1 MRLPTSIAV
10 VFAAGLAIAGCSSSG
25 SSGSSATAGSTATAT
40 STAGSAVTATATAT
54 PTAAS
59 TPASASTSVQAAGAG
74 RSCQV
79 ANLRLA
85 LGAKSGSSSQ
95 MTQAVDLTNK
105 GPAAC
110 TMNGF
115 PGVDLVG
122 AANGK
127 PDYTWSLQRQS
138 ASYSRV
144 TVAPGGTAHFNLIY
158 LPNVA
163 GDGTDFKVTTLL
175 ITPPNT
181 FSHAGLAWPQA
192 VLLQDGAT
200 HPGTYI
206 SPVVSGS

>member
-1 MRLPTSIAV
+1 MRFRTSTALAAGAV
-10 VFAAGLAIAGCSSSG
+10 AAGLAIAGCSSSG
-25 SSGSSATAGSTATAT
+25 SASSATAGSTATAT
-40 STAGSAVTATATAT
+40 STVTTTATATQT
-54 PTAAS
+54 S
-59 TPASASTSVQAAGAG
+59 TPVSAPTPAAAAGAG
-74 RSCQV
+74 RNCQV

-95 MTQAVDLTNK
+95 LTQAVDLTNK

-115 PGVDLVG
+115 AGVDLVG

-127 PDYTWSLQRQS
+127 QDYNWSLQRQS

-163 GDGTDFKVTTLL
+163 GDGIDFKVTTLM

-200 HPGTYI
+200 HPGTFI
-206 SPVVSGS
+206 TPVVSGS

>member
-1 MRLPTSIAV
+1 MSTAV
-10 VFAAGLAIAGCSSSG
+10 AFAAGLAIAGCSSSG
-25 SSGSSATAGSTATAT
+25 SASSASAGST
-40 STAGSAVTATATAT
+40 VTTTATAT
-54 PTAAS
+54 PTQAS
-59 TPASASTSVQAAGAG
+59 TPASAPAPVQAAGAA
-74 RSCQV
+74 SNCQV

-105 GPAAC
+105 GSAAC

-127 PDYTWSLQRQS
+127 QDYSWSLQRQS

-158 LPNVA
+158 LPNIA
-163 GDGTDFKVTTLL
+163 GDGTDFKVTTLV

-181 FSHAGLAWPQA
+181 FSHAGLAWLQA
-192 VLLQDGAT
+192 VLLQEGAT
-200 HPGTYI
+200 HPGTFI

>member
-1 MRLPTSIAV
+1 MRSRISTAV

-25 SSGSSATAGSTATAT
+25 STSSASAGAAAT
-40 STAGSAVTATATAT
+40 STVTATATAT

-59 TPASASTSVQAAGAG
+59 TPASAPTPVQAAGAG
-74 RSCQV
+74 TSCQV
-79 ANLRLA
+79 ANLRLT

-105 GPAAC
+105 GSAAC

-115 PGVDLVG
+115 AGVDLVG

-127 PDYTWSLQRQS
+127 QDYTWSLQRQS

-163 GDGTDFKVTTLL
+163 GDGTDFKVTTLM

-181 FSHAGLAWPQA
+181 FGHASLTWPQA

-200 HPGTYI
+200 HPGTFI
-206 SPVVSGS
+206 TPVVSGS

>member
-1 MRLPTSIAV
+1 MRFSTSTAV
-10 VFAAGLAIAGCSSSG
+10 AAGVLAAGLAIAGCSSSG
-25 SSGSSATAGSTATAT
+25 ATSSASAGSTATAT
-40 STAGSAVTATATAT
+40 STVTTTAP
-54 PTAAS
+54 PTEAS
-59 TPASASTSVQAAGAG
+59 TPVSAPTPAQAAGTG
-74 RSCQV
+74 SSCQV

-105 GPAAC
+105 GSTAC

-127 PDYTWSLQRQS
+127 PNYSWSLQRQS

-144 TVAPGGTAHFNLIY
+144 TVTPGGSAHFNLIY

-163 GDGTDFKVTTLL
+163 GDGTDFKVTTLM
-175 ITPPNT
+175 ITPPNA

-206 SPVVSGS
+206 SPVVSGP

>member
-1 MRLPTSIAV
+1 MRFRTSTAAAAGV
-10 VFAAGLAIAGCSSSG
+10 LAAGLAIAGCSSSG
-25 SSGSSATAGSTATAT
+25 STTSSAGAGSTAT
-40 STAGSAVTATATAT
+40 STVTATATAV
-54 PTAAS
+54 S
-59 TPASASTSVQAAGAG
+59 TPPSSPSVQAAGTG
-74 RSCQV
+74 HLCQV
-79 ANLRLA
+79 ADLQLT
-85 LGAKSGSSSQ
+85 LGAKSGSASQ
-95 MTQAVDLTNK
+95 TTQAVVLTNQ
-105 GPAAC
+105 GSAAC

-127 PDYTWSLQRQS
+127 QDYSWSLVRQS

-158 LPNVA
+158 LPDVA
-163 GDGTDFKVTTLL
+163 GDGIDFKVTTLV

-181 FSHAGLAWPQA
+181 FSHVNLTWKQA

>member
-1 MRLPTSIAV
+1 MRSRMSTAV
-10 VFAAGLAIAGCSSSG
+10 AFAAGLAIAGCSSSG
-25 SSGSSATAGSTATAT
+25 SASSASTGVTAIPT
-40 STAGSAVTATATAT
+40 VTATATAT

-59 TPASASTSVQAAGAG
+59 TPASAPTAVQAAGAG

-105 GPAAC
+105 GSAAC

-127 PDYTWSLQRQS
+127 QDYRWSLQRQS

-144 TVAPGGTAHFNLIY
+144 TVPPGGTAHFNLIY
-158 LPNVA
+158 LPNVV
-163 GDGTDFKVTTLL
+163 GDGTDFKVTTLM

-206 SPVVSGS
+206 SPVASGS